1 MSEFLGGFAYAAT
14 LVGVPILV
22 LVAVHLWMGRKG

>member
-1 MSEFLGGFAYAAT
+1 LVGA

-22 LVAVHLWMGRKG
+22 LRTVGVSVGNGEGL